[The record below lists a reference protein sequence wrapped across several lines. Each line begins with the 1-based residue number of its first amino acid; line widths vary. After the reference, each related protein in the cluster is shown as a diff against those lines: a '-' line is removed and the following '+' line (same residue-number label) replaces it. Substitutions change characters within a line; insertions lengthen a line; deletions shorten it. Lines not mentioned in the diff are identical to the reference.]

1 VKSETQP
8 IIPDHQLLRKIGAGS
23 YGEIW
28 LSQNVMGTFR
38 AIKIVYRSSF
48 EKERPYERE
57 FLGIRKFEPV
67 SRSHEGLVDILQVGR
82 DPDDQYFYYVMEIAD
97 DVSQGQ
103 VIDAET
109 YKPYTL
115 STDLAHHKPLS
126 HERCLSV
133 AQSLA
138 SALQYLHTNGLI
150 HRDVK
155 PSNIIFVGG
164 VAKLADIGLVTE
176 VGANTIIGGT
186 LGYIAPDKT
195 PSPQGDIYSLGKVL
209 YEMSTGKSCQDFPEL
224 PTTLD
229 DEHGQALL
237 ELNEITLKACE
248 HEQKNRYQSAKE
260 LFEELQLLQAGKSLK
275 RLHALEKRFV
285 ILIKLVLVVSVLLCL
300 GGIAFWR
307 AKEAEKQTSQRLADS
322 YITLGISSMDN
333 LDLFGALNWFSEA
346 LRLDEGQKDR
356 EARDRLYYGAVLQRC
371 PKLTRLWLNDDL
383 NYQIRFS
390 HSDKYLVTANE
401 KGAATIWDV
410 ANDRKKLEL
419 TNHPAAVKTASFSP
433 DDSKVLTSCNDGYVR
448 IWNVENGMELMKWRH
463 PTNGLSAAFYPD
475 GKRVVT
481 GCADGKI
488 RVFAIG
494 QDSPVRVI
502 EAHNGTILNVSCS
515 ADGKWLTSA
524 SKDGTARL
532 WDAETYA
539 PLDAPFKHGSWV
551 YYANVSPDGKYLAT
565 CSFDETVKIWE
576 LPSGRMH
583 RILEHEGAVHSAE
596 FNFTSTLLVTTC
608 GDYATRIYE
617 VIDGKQ
623 VSPPLKTGLH
633 APHAVFSHKQNL
645 VAVAGTHGVSSIWD
659 IEPSIQLP
667 KEKLAAHLDQRGH
680 TVTLTTHSAQIIAI
694 SNSTP
699 VGPVFST
706 PQNLVSVDLSQRTE
720 SLLMISTNLESK
732 AAHQNFQLFDIKTGK
747 VLGPKFELR
756 ASNRTLSPSG
766 RLLLA
771 SSREGISLWDLT
783 QGKEHFARIP
793 RTTNQ
798 RVLSFNNGETM
809 FAYVHEN
816 FAYIHSVKSGELLW
830 AIEHQ
835 MAVASLLFH
844 PDGKFVVTAC
854 SDDTFREGEAHFW
867 DLEKRVPVGSPM
879 VHRDGVVEVH
889 FSPSGD
895 KVLTCSED
903 RTARIWEFPS
913 GKPLTPPMMH
923 KNHVDTGT
931 FSPDGSHVL
940 TASGDLAV
948 RMWDAAT
955 GLPIT
960 PQLYH
965 SQQIVRLSFIGGNNV
980 FSCWEKDKS
989 FRVWHFA
996 EDSRPVEDLMALSEL
1011 LSGYENRNNSRV
1023 LLQNQILEDRWESLR
1038 KKYPVEFTSLR

>member
-67 SRSHEGLVDILQVGR
+67 SRSHEGLVDILHVGR

-608 GDYATRIYE
+608 GDFATRVYD
-617 VIDGKQ
+617 VNSGKQ
-623 VSPPLKTGLH
+623 VSPPLKSGLH
-633 APHAVFSHKQNL
+633 APHAVFSHKGNL
-645 VAVAGTHGVSSIWD
+645 VAVAGTHGASSIWD
-659 IEPSIQLP
+659 IEPSIRLP
-667 KEKLAAHLDQRGH
+667 NERT
-680 TVTLTTHSAQIIAI
+680 TVLLNMGTHSLEQTSNSAQIIAL
-694 SNSTP
+694 SNNIP
-699 VGPVFST
+699 VGPLFKTPFPLHSVFINT
-706 PQNLVSVDLSQRTE
+706 KLEKLV
-720 SLLMISTNLESK
+720 MISGPSGHFASNQM
-732 AAHQNFQLFDIKTGK
+732 AQLFDTKTGQALSSVINLQGYQK
-747 VLGPKFELR
+747 
-756 ASNRTLSPSG
+756 TLSPSG
-766 RLLLA
+766 NYLVAVSPDGILFWNLQ
-771 SSREGISLWDLT
+771 EGKPNFEKLPY
-783 QGKEHFARIP
+783 KNCRIP
-793 RTTNQ
+793 I
-798 RVLSFNNGETM
+798 SFNRQENL
-809 FAYVHEN
+809 FALTYEK
-816 FAYIHSVKSGELLW
+816 FSYIHKVETGELIW
-830 AIEHQ
+830 AIPLSMEL
-835 MAVASLLFH
+835 SRTEFH

-960 PQLYH
+960 PPLYH